1 MKYWKRNAVAAI
13 VVVFVCAAVY
23 LNWSYNNGR
32 AAIEDTES
40 VSRTLGEAVLVDGV
54 TIRPAGSDAA
64 PRTDDARPETDRTD
78 ADRTEDTRTE
88 ESTAEPEPETAGT
101 GRSETFDMARL
112 NRQQARDN
120 SLSMLLMAS
129 EDENADQ
136 ETIDNANRSIQAMAA
151 CTMAEAKIENLV
163 MAKGYADCVVF
174 LGENSASVMV
184 TPPEGGLTAGDAARI
199 SDIVITETGLS
210 ADQIK
215 IIESN

>member
-1 MKYWKRNAVAAI
+1 MKYWKRNAVAAV

-23 LNWSYNNGR
+23 INWSYNNGR
-32 AAIEDTES
+32 AAMEETES

-54 TIRPAGSDAA
+54 TIRPADSDDAPQTDVA
-64 PRTDDARPETDRTD
+64 PRTADAQTDET
-78 ADRTEDTRTE
+78 A
-88 ESTAEPEPETAGT
+88 AEPEPEPGT
-101 GRSETFDMARL
+101 TETGHSETFDMARL
-112 NRQQARDN
+112 NRQQARDS

-136 ETIDNANRSIQAMAA
+136 EVIDNANRSIQAMAA
-151 CTMAEAKIENLV
+151 CTMAESQIENLV

>member
-1 MKYWKRNAVAAI
+1 MKYWKRNAVAAV

-23 LNWSYNNGR
+23 INWSYNNGR
-32 AAIEDTES
+32 AAMEGTES

-54 TIRPAGSDAA
+54 TIRPADSDDAPHTDVA
-64 PRTDDARPETDRTD
+64 PRTADAQTDET
-78 ADRTEDTRTE
+78 A
-88 ESTAEPEPETAGT
+88 AEPEPEPGT
-101 GRSETFDMARL
+101 TETGHSETFDMARL
-112 NRQQARDN
+112 NRQQDRD
-120 SLSMLLMAS
+120 SSISMLLMAT
-129 EDENADQ
+129 EDENADL
-136 ETIDNANRSIQAMAA
+136 EVIDNANRSIQAMAA
-151 CTMAEAKIENLV
+151 CTMAESQIENLV

>member
-23 LNWSYNNGR
+23 INWSYNNGR
-32 AAIEDTES
+32 AAMEETES

-54 TIRPAGSDAA
+54 TIRPAGNSAA
-64 PRTDDARPETDRTD
+64 PQAEDTETEDARSD
-78 ADRTEDTRTE
+78 ADRAD
-88 ESTAEPEPETAGT
+88 EPAPETAET
-101 GRSETFDMARL
+101 GEIPETGSSETFDMARL
-112 NRQQARDN
+112 NRQQARDS
-120 SLSMLLMAS
+120 SLSMLLMAA

-136 ETIDNANRSIQAMAA
+136 ELIDNANRSIQAMAA
-151 CTMAEAKIENLV
+151 CTRAEAQIENLV